1 MCVGQVVTKSGRWVS
16 SGYSGFLSHFR
27 PQNCKHRC
35 QQAWV
40 NKLYVLVLFR
50 NHSPSQ
56 TGGFPPTLKTT
67 IGANE
72 HDQYKFY
79 VLVSKWWKNKWS
91 LIRLNKVP
99 VLCDLSHK
107 DVLLYVNKLMLQHFG
122 DNLNIRFKI
131 ETLSVCGDN
140 LNIRFKIETLSVFM
154 VY

>member
-1 MCVGQVVTKSGRWVS
+1 
-16 SGYSGFLSHFR
+16 
-27 PQNCKHRC
+27 
-35 QQAWV
+35 
-40 NKLYVLVLFR
+40 
-50 NHSPSQ
+50 
-56 TGGFPPTLKTT
+56 
-67 IGANE
+67 
-72 HDQYKFY
+72 
-79 VLVSKWWKNKWS
+79 
-91 LIRLNKVP
+91 LNKVP